1 MRNSADKVSKGH
13 TMGLAQCEKHC
24 LGLLLSHLDHWEWPA
39 AVFKRI
45 QQRNEKSFKR
55 KFVTPS
61 GASVGIVHPRDIASI
76 SSQRGSSFLRV
87 PEGIV
92 LENLEVLAAL
102 LIWNRDLWD
111 KPMDDKRTSLK
122 TRVWGNSVLSKY
134 LPHHLKS
141 LPLIIPNTLWFGS
154 GTVLTIIV
162 NNPHTVQLQL
172 IST

>member
-13 TMGLAQCEKHC
+13 TMGLARCEKHC

-39 AVFKRI
+39 AVFKGI

-76 SSQRGSSFLRV
+76 SSQQGNSFLRV

-92 LENLEVLAAL
+92 LENLEVLDAPLYEIAVYEKSQ
-102 LIWNRDLWD
+102 WTTNE
-111 KPMDDKRTSLK
+111 PP
-122 TRVWGNSVLSKY
+122 SKQEFEETQ
-134 LPHHLKS
+134 S
-141 LPLIIPNTLWFGS
+141 
-154 GTVLTIIV
+154 
-162 NNPHTVQLQL
+162 
-172 IST
+172 